1 MARLHGL
8 SFVVPRP
15 WSEAEIA
22 GLLASPLCF
31 VLTRDQGFLIG
42 RVVAGEA
49 EVLTLAVDPAAR
61 RRGVAAG
68 LVAGFLAE
76 ARARGAEVA
85 FLEVAADN
93 AAARELYAAA
103 GFAEAGRRRGYYH
116 GTDGRAVDALILS
129 RRVCGT
135 SPPDP

>member
-31 VLTRDQGFLIG
+31 VLTGDQGFLMG
-42 RVVAGEA
+42 RAVAGEA
-49 EVLTLAVDPAAR
+49 EVLTLAVAPAAR
-61 RRGVAAG
+61 RQGGGAA

-76 ARARGAEVA
+76 AKARGAAVA

-93 AAARELYAAA
+93 LGARGLYAAA
-103 GFAEAGRRRGYYH
+103 GFGETGLRRGYYH
-116 GTDGRAVDALILS
+116 GTDGRAVDAIVMS
-129 RRVCGT
+129 RPV
-135 SPPDP
+135 